1 MICDYIE
8 TQQFI
13 LDWPSDF
20 LIRSHTHTHTYPLF
34 HRSIVHQIVDRRTD
48 KEIGHNLIFRYTGS
62 IQCLKKIHST
72 PVIHKKT
79 LQEAVKVYI
88 YKHLHSHV

>member
-20 LIRSHTHTHTYPLF
+20 LIRSHTHTHTHTHARAHARTRTHTHIPYFIDPL
-34 HRSIVHQIVDRRTD
+34 
-48 KEIGHNLIFRYTGS
+48 
-62 IQCLKKIHST
+62 ST
-72 PVIHKKT
+72 K
-79 LQEAVKVYI
+79 
-88 YKHLHSHV
+88 

>member
-20 LIRSHTHTHTYPLF
+20 LIRSHTHTHT
-34 HRSIVHQIVDRRTD
+34 RARTHAHTHTH
-48 KEIGHNLIFRYTGS
+48 ISPIS
-62 IQCLKKIHST
+62 
-72 PVIHKKT
+72 
-79 LQEAVKVYI
+79 
-88 YKHLHSHV
+88 